1 MSSHKR
7 PRSSS
12 DACAECGSTAELQ
25 PDEFSPG
32 TAYCMACWER
42 FREGAATA
50 AATAAALPGAEH
62 YLLTAAQLAA
72 NDYPSAALL
81 LDGDE
86 QRTDDGREPWIAAP
100 PPPPIGAV
108 AASSAAVAAAPPPP
122 RLVAVDCE
130 MVGTAL
136 GSELARVTAVD
147 EAGAVLLDTLVRPA
161 RPVLDYRTAFSGIT
175 AALLEAG
182 GATTLTLAE
191 AREALFAGARIRPG
205 HDRGA
210 GGAGAGAGVG
220 AGAGSVAGAGAGA
233 GVDGAT
239 ILVGHGLENDL
250 AALRLV
256 HDRVIDTA
264 VLYPKEAVEE
274 GGICRGKYK
283 LKALA
288 LELLGRIIQ
297 DGGSSSSGSSSSG
310 DGGGSGGGGGGGGG
324 GGQQQQQQQQQ
335 QGHDSVED
343 ARAAM
348 ELALLKISMGPG
360 FNVDHDTWSLP
371 PLLQAAEA
379 GDAPAVAAIAAAEG
393 LGAAVVARALG
404 QRLVEVCEPRKLDC
418 RFYRLLAV
426 PGVDANVQ
434 NPFGG
439 TALCVCAQH
448 GNARAVRALLAV
460 PGIDLS
466 IANRKGITALQRARA
481 KGFAEIEQLLLRHA
495 AAERSES

>member
-7 PRSSS
+7 PRSS

-25 PDEFSPG
+25 LDEHSPN
-32 TAYCMACWER
+32 TSYCMACWER
-42 FREGAATA
+42 YRAGAAA
-50 AATAAALPGAEH
+50 AAALPGAEH

-72 NDYPSAALL
+72 NEYPSAALL
-81 LDGDE
+81 TLDGDE
-86 QRTDDGREPWIAAP
+86 QHANDGREPWIAAP
-100 PPPPIGAV
+100 PPPPPPQPTGAG
-108 AASSAAVAAAPPPP
+108 AAEQPPPPPPPPPPP

-147 EAGAVLLDTLVRPA
+147 ETGAVLLDALVLPA
-161 RPVLDYRTAFSGIT
+161 RPVVDYRTAFSGIT

-182 GATTLTLAE
+182 PTLTLAA
-191 AREALFAGARIRPG
+191 AREALFVTRSE
-205 HDRGA
+205 HGA
-210 GGAGAGAGVG
+210 GGAGAGV
-220 AGAGSVAGAGAGA
+220 

-239 ILVGHGLENDL
+239 ILVGHGLANDL

-256 HDRVIDTA
+256 HGRVIDTA
-264 VLYPKEAVEE
+264 ILYPKEKE
-274 GGICRGKYK
+274 GGRGKFK
-283 LKALA
+283 LKTLA

-297 DGGSSSSGSSSSG
+297 DGGSSGS
-310 DGGGSGGGGGGGGG
+310 SGGGD
-324 GGQQQQQQQQQ
+324 QQQQQQL
-335 QGHDSVED
+335 GHDSVED

-348 ELALLKISMGPG
+348 ELALLKVSMGPG
-360 FNVDHDTWSLP
+360 FNVDHDAWSLP

-379 GDAPAVAAIAAAEG
+379 GDAPAVAAISAVEG
-393 LGAAVVARALG
+393 LGAAEVARVLG
-404 QRLVEVCEPRKLDC
+404 QRLTEVCEPRKLDG

-426 PGVDANVQ
+426 PGVDPNVQ

-466 IANRKGITALQRARA
+466 IANRKGITALMRARD
-481 KGFAEIEQLLLRHA
+481 KGFAEIEQLLLGHA
-495 AAERSES
+495 AAERSESG